1 MIEWTPGNRIR
12 LLENGEEFF
21 PRAVEAISGARKE
34 VLLETF
40 ILFEDK
46 VGRELQAALIAAA
59 RRGVK
64 VAVTVDGYGS
74 PEFSE
79 GFLQALR
86 EAGVLFRM
94 FDPSARLFGMRTSIF
109 RRLHR
114 KVLAID
120 ERLAF
125 IGGINFSEEHLIESG
140 PKAKQDYAIEIEGP
154 LALQIH
160 HFARHIGRVEPR
172 RWRFRRAA
180 PARPQSS
187 GDAGVQGVRAAF
199 ICRDNERHRNDIE
212 EHYLAAIRRAQR
224 RIVIA
229 NAYFFPGVRILHALR
244 NAARRGVKVQLILQ
258 GEPDMPL
265 VRTASHQLYDYLLRH
280 GVEIY
285 EYCKRPL
292 HAKVAL
298 VDEAWSTVGSSNLDP
313 LSLWFNLEANVL
325 IEDREFTNVLRANLK
340 RLQQNDCQ
348 RMPLPEGPPRF
359 SRLAT
364 VFIIFHLVRHFP
376 RIVGWFPAHKPH
388 IRPLAAPTAPAAV
401 KEEEEP
407 RSASAG
413 NSP

>member
-1 MIEWTPGNRIR
+1 MIEWTSGNRIR

-21 PRAVEAISGARKE
+21 PRALEAIGRARTE
-34 VLLETF
+34 ILLETF
-40 ILFEDK
+40 ILFEDR
-46 VGRELQAALIAAA
+46 VGRELHAALVAAA

-74 PEFSE
+74 PEFSAE
-79 GFLQALR
+79 FLKALR
-86 EAGVLFRM
+86 HAGVLFRM
-94 FDPSARLFGMRTSIF
+94 FDPSSRLFGMRTSIF

-114 KVLAID
+114 KVLSID

-125 IGGINFSEEHLIESG
+125 IGGINFSEEHLVATG
-140 PKAKQDYAIEIEGP
+140 PMAKQDYAVEIEGP
-154 LALQIH
+154 LAVQIH

-180 PARPQSS
+180 RAGPQPQREE
-187 GDAGVQGVRAAF
+187 GVRGVRAAF

-212 EHYLAAIRRAQR
+212 EQYLAAIRRAQHR
-224 RIVIA
+224 VIIA
-229 NAYFFPGVRILHALR
+229 NAYFFPGLRILQALR
-244 NAARRGVKVQLILQ
+244 NAAGRGVKVQLILQ

-298 VDEAWSTVGSSNLDP
+298 VDDDWSTVGSSNLDP

-325 IEDREFTNVLRANLK
+325 IDDRQFTDVLRANLE
-340 RLQQNDCQ
+340 RLQQHYCQ
-348 RMPLPEGPPRF
+348 RMPLPEGPRRI

-364 VFIIFHLVRHFP
+364 VFIIFHLIRHFP
-376 RIVGWFPAHKPH
+376 RIAGWFPAHKPR
-388 IRPLAAPTAPAAV
+388 IRPLVAPAAPV
-401 KEEEEP
+401 VAEEEGEP